1 MGMPFNNT
9 SIDDSLNFQTERI
22 KPTVT
27 ERCVPPRLSRTGTI
41 CGTWTS
47 QYGANGQMTMTLHN
61 YGCRPLYRS
70 SMAKIRTA
78 VREICVPAHRQFH
91 MDLIDKRQWRCRTAG
106 LDDSLGI
113 LTENLSSGFGEIP
126 FVPCAN
132 SYVSNG
138 QTITALHKYRC
149 RQFFRTS
156 NGKLRSALWEMCV
169 LAHWQHHMGQLG
181 EYSWRCTTESL
192 RKSRERRKSVHWF

>member
-1 MGMPFNNT
+1 MPFNNT
-9 SIDDSLNFQTERI
+9 SIDDSLNFQTVI
-22 KPTVT
+22 KI
-27 ERCVPPRLSRTGTI
+27 CVPPSLNRTGTI

-47 QYGANGQMTMTLHN
+47 QYGSNGQMTMTLHN

-70 SMAKIRTA
+70 SLAKIRTA
-78 VREICVPAHRQFH
+78 VGGICVPAHRQFH
-91 MDLIDKRQWRCRTAG
+91 MDLMDKQQWRCRTGG

-113 LTENLSSGFGEIP
+113 LTENLSSGFGEIRIAP
-126 FVPCAN
+126 YAN
-132 SYVSNG
+132 PYVSNG
-138 QTITALHKYRC
+138 QTITTLHTYRS

-156 NGKLRSALWEMCV
+156 NGKLSSSLSEMCV

-192 RKSRERRKSVHWF
+192 GKSRERRKSVHWF